1 MKLKINKNCTKKS
14 RNKKNKEQT
23 RKKTIHNKL
32 RLKDEIE
39 NKYKFYIRVKKKNRN
54 QKNNDQS

>member
-23 RKKTIHNKL
+23 RKKQFITN
-32 RLKDEIE
+32 
-39 NKYKFYIRVKKKNRN
+39 
-54 QKNNDQS
+54 